1 MSEPVTQEFLDQ
13 RLAAFAQQLGV
24 ELDKRLADMETRFH
38 GYFNALDESLDTRFA
53 EMHKRI
59 TNMEEG
65 IGRRLDHWMPRD
77 TAEPAKVHLLHDD

>member
-1 MSEPVTQEFLDQ
+1 MVAEKTHFCYGSCPMSEPVTQEFLDQ

-53 EMHKRI
+53 EVHERI
-59 TNMEEG
+59 TKMGEG
-65 IGRRLDHWMPRD
+65 IGRRLDHWIP
-77 TAEPAKVHLLHDD
+77 